1 MPPILIIGNAI
12 PETIRRAETG
22 ASILRI
28 GGVGAI
34 TAQELHRCG
43 LDVALLTLTSDDAP
57 GQTAQSLLRQQ
68 PFAVHTTP
76 AAGTAGYTEV
86 LTTGGEPQELD
97 CEYPTITWNEIGNS
111 AVALIPQYDWVAADC
126 NLDANSLRE
135 IAPRIPPGRLVINGT
150 APDRCRR
157 ILSTTDYTKAAV
169 TLNRTEAAILFDL
182 TATGVDAVALA
193 RQLNTQHLLITHD
206 ADGWLLV
213 AAGDGDN
220 DGIISRYPAVPV
232 PPDTDFIGA
241 GDSAT
246 AGLLYA
252 LATGQ
257 EPATHINPA
266 ITRRLQH
273 NRLSS

>member
-1 MPPILIIGNAI
+1 MSPVLVIGNAI
-12 PETIRRAETG
+12 PETVRRAATG

-34 TAQELHRCG
+34 TARELHRCG

-57 GQTAQSLLRQQ
+57 GRTAQNLLRQQ

-76 AAGTAGYTEV
+76 SAGTVGYTNV
-86 LTTGGEPQELD
+86 LTTDGEPQELD
-97 CEYPTITWNEIGNS
+97 CEYPTITWHEIS
-111 AVALIPQYDWVAADC
+111 AAAIALIPQYEWVAADC
-126 NLDANSLRE
+126 NLDATALRE
-135 IAPRIPPGRLVINGT
+135 IAQRTRQGRLVINGT

-157 ILSTTDYTKAAV
+157 ILPTTDYPKAAV

-182 TATGVDAVALA
+182 TATGADAVALA
-193 RQLNTQHLLITHD
+193 RQLNAQHLLITHD

-213 AAGDGDN
+213 AN
-220 DGIISRYPAVPV
+220 SIISRHPAVPV

-241 GDSAT
+241 GDAAT

-257 EPATHINPA
+257 EPASQINPA

-273 NRLSS
+273 NRLPSGQ